1 MNSCIAL
8 QLLFYQDRPLVGK
21 DTQRDEYS
29 SSQAHL
35 RDKCGNWRKMA
46 LRNKPI
52 LNIGKG
58 IANKKIE
65 VII

>member
-21 DTQRDEYS
+21 HTQRDEYS

-35 RDKCGNWRKMA
+35 HDKCWNWRK
-46 LRNKPI
+46 NKKDKPI
-52 LNIGKG
+52 LNIGRG